1 MKTIIPLLALLL
13 AARTVTGQ
21 ADGCPQ
27 PLPQGIQ
34 LNPDIANGHFI
45 GTGYFDEA
53 TFADTQL
60 KAGRFLSRGERAQR
74 AAAWDNAVWLNNDR
88 IAAWRGQQDKDTLP
102 SWLRERLPEKY
113 RKSRSGAFAI
123 LDADGRELTPPRY
136 DEIVFFAALVAGAPI
151 PVRVGTRWG
160 YLNDRGEEIIAPQF
174 EQPGLFLDGIARVK
188 RDGAYAYIVRN
199 GQPAAA
205 PGTVRPRITVEPPPI
220 RLNKPGEYSEG
231 LASFERDGLWGY
243 RNEKGEAVIAP
254 QFDAAGDFHDG
265 LAQVSIRGQPPRY
278 IRRDGTYISAP
289 YGSGSMGIPDGA
301 LERIPYRQNQQWGL
315 IDLHG
320 RVITPPRF
328 RLRNDLEGILSPLF
342 RRGVAV
348 VYLAENWPR
357 EQEVLIDRDGC
368 VLARRSSFFD
378 RDFELLPLTPDQP

>member
-1 MKTIIPLLALLL
+1 MKTIMPLQALLL
-13 AARTVTGQ
+13 AARTAIGQ
-21 ADGCPQ
+21 PDGCPQ

-34 LNPDIANGHFI
+34 INPGIAAGHFI
-45 GTGYFDEA
+45 GTGYFDEE
-53 TFADTQL
+53 TFADTRL
-60 KAGRFLSRGERAQR
+60 KAGRFLSRTERAQR

-88 IAAWRGQQDKDTLP
+88 IAAWRNH
-102 SWLRERLPEKY
+102 
-113 RKSRSGAFAI
+113 AFAI

-151 PVRVGTRWG
+151 PVRVAARWG
-160 YLNDRGEEIIAPQF
+160 YLNDQGEEIIAPQF
-174 EQPGLFLDGIARVK
+174 EQPGLFYDGIARVK
-188 RDGAYAYIVRN
+188 RDGAYAYIDRK

-243 RNEKGEAVIAP
+243 RNEKGEEVIAP
-254 QFDAAGDFHDG
+254 QFNAAGDFHDG

-368 VLARRSSFFD
+368 VLAHRSSFFD
-378 RDFELLPLTPDQP
+378 HGFELLSLTPDQP

>member
-1 MKTIIPLLALLL
+1 MKTIMPLLALLL
-13 AARTVTGQ
+13 AARTAIGQ
-21 ADGCPQ
+21 PDGCPL

-34 LNPDIANGHFI
+34 LNPDIAAGRFI
-45 GTGYFDEA
+45 GTDYFDEE
-53 TFADTQL
+53 TFADTRL
-60 KAGRFLSRGERAQR
+60 KAGRFLSRDERAQY
-74 AAAWDNAVWLNNDR
+74 AAAWDNAVWLNNGR
-88 IAAWRGQQDKDTLP
+88 IATWRNH
-102 SWLRERLPEKY
+102 
-113 RKSRSGAFAI
+113 AFAI
-123 LDADGRELTPPRY
+123 LDTDGRELTSPCY

-151 PVRVGTRWG
+151 PVRVGARWG
-160 YLNDRGEEIIAPQF
+160 YLNDQGEEIIAPQF
-174 EQPGLFLDGIARVK
+174 EQPGLFYDGIARVK
-188 RDGAYAYIVRN
+188 RDGAYAYIDRK

-254 QFDAAGDFHDG
+254 QFNAAGDFHDG

-357 EQEVLIDRDGC
+357 EEEVLIDRDGC
-368 VLARRSSFFD
+368 VLARRSSFFND
-378 RDFELLPLTPDQP
+378 GFELLSLTPDQP